1 MESHADDDG
10 VEDRLQGQVGGNDA
24 QWCVAGRLYDLE
36 AHLFFQ
42 RFTALAKAA
51 AKGSHGVRN
60 WIARSVIGR
69 CLLAV
74 GGPVMGTQL
83 MRKRTRNIV
92 IKKDFHDRNPSLMR
106 EAMVNDCLY
115 LLRVEIINVGYLIGG
130 KARLIVV
137 QDEVSL
143 HTGVLENRHPAQF
156 ALYLLNLLAA

>member
-1 MESHADDDG
+1 MDW
-10 VEDRLQGQVGGNDA
+10 VFKLIVQPLLQ
-24 QWCVAGRLYDLE
+24 
-36 AHLFFQ
+36 LFF
-42 RFTALAKAA
+42 F
-51 AKGSHGVRN
+51 GGIG
-60 WIARSVIGR
+60 WIGMIRRSGRTRGKRCPGIIGGHKRLARSPELDREVSYR
-69 CLLAV
+69 ACLLAV

-106 EAMVNDCLY
+106 EAIVNDCLY
-115 LLRVEIINVGYLIGG
+115 LSRVEIINVGYLIGG

-156 ALYLLNLLAA
+156 ALYLLNLITA